1 LGGRAEAQIAPVWSK
16 YLEYLTSFKYLQLK
30 ECYETLIHR
39 NKVLETISN
48 QVSIPNYHSA
58 RNYTK
63 EDFNIK
69 EKKKEI
75 ENIKQTIKSKFLALD
90 NKYKCIESLLND
102 EGYKTARKSHK
113 KYINLERTTLDSGA
127 LTSRELFNSKRKVI

>member
-1 LGGRAEAQIAPVWSK
+1 LGGRAEAQIVPVWSK
-16 YLEYLTSFKYLQLK
+16 YLEYLTSFNYLQLK

-48 QVSIPNYHSA
+48 QVSTPNYHSA

-63 EDFNIK
+63 KAFNIK

-75 ENIKQTIKSKFLALD
+75 ENMRQAIKSKFLALN
-90 NKYKCIESLLND
+90 NKYKSIESLLND
-102 EGYKTARKSHK
+102 ERYRTARKSHRK
-113 KYINLERTTLDSGA
+113 SINLKCTTLGSGA